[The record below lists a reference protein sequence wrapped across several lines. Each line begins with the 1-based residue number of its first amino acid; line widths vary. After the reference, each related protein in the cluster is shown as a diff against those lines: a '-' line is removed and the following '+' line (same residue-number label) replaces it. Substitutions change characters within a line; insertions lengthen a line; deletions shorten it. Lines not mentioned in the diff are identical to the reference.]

1 MEIGNYIIKKAQKLG
16 ADDVVATIISDVM
29 RQTKF
34 ANNEIVVN
42 QTWDSFDID
51 VFLSYKKR
59 LVSSKFNYPSTIE
72 ALATSTSPKTF
83 SKKSIDDFLTRLI
96 KVAKLMKA
104 KEDYQGLAE
113 GPFKYKPLE
122 KTYDKKIEG
131 LSEKNIDFV
140 ESAINKALEE
150 GAKRCA
156 GVLYSNCFEIKKFSS
171 NDITASDKGTSIN
184 LSIRAFADKD
194 ASGHS
199 VCASRILKEFE
210 PEKTGEEAGRLAKES
225 TKPSEGEPEKYDV
238 ILSPMIVAN
247 LLNYM
252 SYAFSSFEVESGMSF
267 LTDKI
272 NQKVGSEIVTIIDDG
287 RLENGFG
294 SIKFDEEGRPTKTT
308 KIIENGIL
316 KTYLHNT
323 STAKKFNVQSTANAG
338 IVYPVPWNLILEKG
352 NSTLEEMI
360 SRIKNGIYIT
370 NVWYT
375 RFANYRTGDFSTIP
389 RDAMF
394 EIKDGNIF
402 KPVKGLRLNGNMQKI
417 LESITAISKDRK
429 MIQWWEV
436 QIPVLT
442 GYALVKDVQMTKSAK

>member
-1 MEIGNYIIKKAQKLG
+1 MEIGNYIIEKAQKLG
-16 ADDVVATIISDVM
+16 ADDVVATVISDVM

-34 ANNEIVVN
+34 ANNEIVIN
-42 QTWDSFDID
+42 QTWDSFDVN

-59 LVSSKFNYPSTIE
+59 LVSSRFNYPSTIE
-72 ALATSTSPKTF
+72 ALATSTSPQTF
-83 SKKSIDDFLTRLI
+83 SKKSIDDFLTKLI
-96 KVAKLMKA
+96 KIAKLMQP

-113 GPFKYKPLE
+113 GPFKYKPIE
-122 KTYDKKIEG
+122 ETYDKKIEG

-140 ESAINKALEE
+140 QSAINKALGE

-156 GVLYSNCFEIKKFSS
+156 GVLYSNSFEIKKFSS
-171 NDITASDKGTSIN
+171 NDVEACDTGTSIN

-199 VCASRILKEFE
+199 VSASRILKGFE

-225 TKPSEGEPEKYDV
+225 MRPSEGILEKCDV
-238 ILSPMIVAN
+238 ILSPMVMAN
-247 LLNYM
+247 LLYYM
-252 SYAFSSFEVESGMSF
+252 SYAFSAFEVESGMSF

-272 NQKVGSEIVTIIDDG
+272 NQRVGSDIVTIIDDG
-287 RLENGFG
+287 RMENGFS

-308 KIIENGIL
+308 KIIENGVL

-323 STAKKFNVQSTANAG
+323 STAKKFNVQPTSNAG

-352 NSTLEEMI
+352 NSNLEEMI
-360 SRIKNGIYIT
+360 SQTKNGIYIT

-375 RFANYRTGDFSTIP
+375 RFTNYRTGDFSTIP

-394 EIKDGNIF
+394 EIKDGKIG
-402 KPVKGLRLNGNMQKI
+402 KPIKGLRLNGNMQKI
-417 LESITAISKDRK
+417 LENILSISKDRK

-436 QIPVLT
+436 QTPVLT
-442 GYALVKDVQMTKSAK
+442 GYTLVKDVQMTKSTK